1 MTKLYLK
8 NELTFSLVWI
18 ALYVVLQSV
27 ADGISEDLGTMKLIT
42 APLCMAMTAVIAG
55 WIVKNGLTEKYGL
68 QKPQTSGK
76 QMLFYLPLVVI
87 ASSSLWFGCAM
98 SMSATEAAL
107 RVVSM
112 LCVGFIEEI
121 IFRGFLFKA
130 ISNTNLKRAVVISS
144 VTFGLG
150 HIVNLLN
157 GAPLFETLMQIVYA
171 VALGFLFT
179 FIFLKSGSLIPCIVT
194 HSAINSLSTFAVI
207 STDAQLV
214 VITIALTVISVAY
227 SAWILRQKRT

>member
-1 MTKLYLK
+1 MTRLYRK
-8 NELTFSLVWI
+8 NELTFALVWI

-27 ADGISEDLGTMKLIT
+27 ADSLSADLGTQKIVT
-42 APLCMAMTAVIAG
+42 APLCILMTAVLAV
-55 WIVKNGLTEKYGL
+55 WIVKNGLKEKYGL
-68 QKPQTSGK
+68 AKPQGSGK
-76 QMLFYLPLVVI
+76 GYLYFLPLAVI
-87 ASSSLWFGCAM
+87 ASTSLWSGCQM
-98 SMSATEAAL
+98 NMSAVESAL

-130 ISNTNLKRAVVISS
+130 ISAVNLKRAVVISS

-157 GAPLFETLMQIVYA
+157 GAPLFSTLMQIVYA

-179 FIFLKSGSLIPCIVT
+179 IIFLKSGSLIPCIVT
-194 HSAINSLSTFAVI
+194 HSLINSLSTFGREQ
-207 STDAQLV
+207 TDAQLV
-214 VITIALTVISVAY
+214 VITVALTVISAIY
-227 SAWILRQKRT
+227 SAWIIRQKRA